1 MKFLL
6 DVCAASRTLQ
16 EALVDDGHDVLSALD
31 GHAQASD
38 EDLLAL
44 AFREDRVLVTRDKD
58 FGTLVVMRRLPH
70 PCIIRFAGLSPY
82 EQVMAMRD
90 LIENENARFASERS
104 SWSRGRA
111 CG

>member
-1 MKFLL
+1 M
-6 DVCAASRTLQ
+6 
-16 EALVDDGHDVLSALD
+16 D

-58 FGTLVVMRRLPH
+58 FGTLVVVRRLPH

-90 LIENENARFASERS
+90 LIENESGPIRERAIIVVTGARVRIRVSGNA
-104 SWSRGRA
+104 GRKPD
-111 CG
+111 